1 MESVLLKVNKKP
13 RLCRLLRLVS
23 HLAGILA
30 FLLYLSVFIMTLLFS
45 AFCALKLLIILG
57 VSYVLVSIF
66 RKKINAPRPY
76 ELYSFYEVPP
86 KSKRGV
92 SFPSRHV
99 FLVFAISTL
108 CFPLLPL
115 PSLILLLFAVTQA
128 VSRVLLGI
136 HFIRDVVC
144 GAILGVLSSVIGLLV
159 LFPYI

>member
-1 MESVLLKVNKKP
+1 MESVLLKVNKNP
-13 RLCRLLRLVS
+13 RLCKLLRLVS

-30 FLLYLSVFIMTLLFS
+30 FVLYLCVFIMTLLFS
-45 AFCALKLLIILG
+45 FFGALKLLIILG

-76 ELYSFYEVPP
+76 ELYDFYELPP

-115 PSLILLLFAVTQA
+115 PSIILLLFAVMQA

-144 GAILGVLSSVIGLLV
+144 GALLGVLSSVIGLLV

>member
-13 RLCRLLRLVS
+13 RLCKFLRLIS
-23 HLAGILA
+23 HLTGILA
-30 FLLYLSVFIMTLLFS
+30 FILYLSTFVLTLLSS
-45 AFCALKLLIILG
+45 ALGALKLLIILG

-76 ELYSFYEVPP
+76 ELYDFYDLPP

-115 PSLILLLFAVTQA
+115 PSIIVRLFAVMQA

-144 GAILGVLSSVIGLLV
+144 GALLGVLSSVIGLLV
-159 LFPYI
+159 MFPYI